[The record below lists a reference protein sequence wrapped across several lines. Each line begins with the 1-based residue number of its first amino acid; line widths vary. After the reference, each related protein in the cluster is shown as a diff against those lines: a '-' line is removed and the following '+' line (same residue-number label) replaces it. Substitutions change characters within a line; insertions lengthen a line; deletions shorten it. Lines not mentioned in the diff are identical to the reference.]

1 MTPAR
6 ATLAHVASRLAQ
18 AGRVSIK
25 FGKTL
30 ELDGAPVLEV
40 NPADALVLG
49 PVFEAGRIVL
59 RATNLDPKISAADI
73 AALILARTAGR
84 RAA

>member
-6 ATLAHVASRLAQ
+6 ATLAHVASRLAPI
-18 AGRVSIK
+18 GRVSIK
-25 FGKTL
+25 FGKVL
-30 ELDGAPVLEV
+30 ELDDATVLTV
-40 NPADALVLG
+40 NPSEALVLA